1 MKLGKSALLV
11 SGVVAISACGA
22 EDATSV
28 TTTQAKGG
36 GNKPTSPVCAE
47 SGAANTAYRCVLS
60 TKLNGDLSWSLE
72 SGPDGLVV
80 QERSGVLRWT
90 PTTAQRGNVP
100 VVVLVQSGNRSERIS
115 FTINVSGGTTD
126 PAGIYVSASGNDGN
140 SGSVDAPFLTL
151 QRAVDTVQPGQ
162 TIYVRGGEYRN
173 AEFGQP
179 YANRNEANL
188 VQIRTSGTASQPITL
203 RNFGNE
209 FVRFRSDVNG
219 IRFNNSTPEYWT
231 LKGIELVGNAQELT
245 EDVALANWWSDE
257 AILPMQGRGI
267 GGKMDHI
274 TIEDMI
280 VRDFPGAGIA
290 PRNSEYVTLR
300 NNIVFNNAW
309 WSTAGTHGI
318 TVSAMKQ
325 TATDTEQTVEITGN
339 MTFANQSLIISHV
352 FSKGK
357 VSLVLDEGNGIHLQN
372 NTETF
377 GREALIEN
385 NVSFW
390 NGKAGLGINTLN
402 RATIRNNAFY
412 RNARVVNRNGEMSVQ
427 SSALRDVSSNL
438 FHPRSHQQTYKDFQN
453 AYSGLGSNATLAGI
467 AGDADLPASFIRLSQ
482 VFTNPDTLDFRPASG
497 APSTM
502 GVDTGI
508 LDYLLGKIAEYG
520 LQVVEPDQPFEE
532 DTYLFEQKKR
542 IFASWP
548 ATYSSIV
555 LEDKATGHTW
565 NYAQR
570 CHYPNWPA
578 PENCG

>member
-532 DTYLFEQKKR
+532 ERYLFEQKKR

-578 PENCG
+578 PEDCG